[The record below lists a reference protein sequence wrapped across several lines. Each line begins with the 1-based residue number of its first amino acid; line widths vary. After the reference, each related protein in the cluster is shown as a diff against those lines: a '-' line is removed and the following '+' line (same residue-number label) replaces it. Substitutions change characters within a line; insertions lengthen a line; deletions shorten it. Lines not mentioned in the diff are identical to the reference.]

1 MADTAT
7 PFVGIGTV
15 AARLKVTPGAI
26 RAWERNG
33 LIPLA
38 ARVEAGTMRR
48 RVWTAQELTEMETTL
63 AERRAAR
70 ASKAAGA
77 A

>member
-33 LIPLA
+33 LIPPA

-48 RVWTAQELTEMETTL
+48 RVWTAQELAEMETTL
-63 AERRAAR
+63 AGRRVREGVSA
-70 ASKAAGA
+70 
-77 A
+77 